1 MDDKLKDFQ
10 TTEMLPFNAAL
21 GLISGKWKMNILYA
35 LSRLG
40 KLRYGQIKN
49 LLESITPHVLA
60 TKLKELEEEGL
71 IKRTVYPE
79 VPPKVEY
86 SITAKGE
93 SLLPILK
100 QLCDWGKINC
110 NKKDQSFNI

>member
-1 MDDKLKDFQ
+1 MDDKLKTFQ

-21 GLISGKWKMNILYA
+21 NLISGKWKMNILYA

-49 LLESITPHVLA
+49 LLENITPHVLA
-60 TKLKELEEEGL
+60 TKLKELEAEGL
-71 IKRTVYPE
+71 IKRVVYPE
-79 VPPKVEY
+79 VPPKVVY
-86 SITAKGE
+86 SITTNGE

-110 NKKDQSFNI
+110 TEKE

>member
-1 MDDKLKDFQ
+1 MDEKFKTFKKS
-10 TTEMLPFNAAL
+10 EMIPFNEAL
-21 GLISGKWKMNILYA
+21 DLISGKWKMNILYA

-49 LLESITPHVLA
+49 LLENITPHVLA
-60 TKLKELEEEGL
+60 TKLKELEAEGL
-71 IKRTVYPE
+71 IKRVVYPE

-86 SITAKGE
+86 SITTKGE

-110 NKKDQSFNI
+110 NKKDHSSHI

>member
-1 MDDKLKDFQ
+1 MDDKFKTFKKS
-10 TTEMLPFNAAL
+10 EMIPFNEAL
-21 GLISGKWKMNILYA
+21 DLISGKWKMNILYA

-49 LLESITPHVLA
+49 LLENITPHVLA
-60 TKLKELEEEGL
+60 TKLKELEAEGL
-71 IKRTVYPE
+71 IKRVVYPE
-79 VPPKVEY
+79 VPPKVVY
-86 SITAKGE
+86 SITTKGE

-110 NKKDQSFNI
+110 PEKSNQN